1 MKMHTL
7 PAVMAVALWLAGCAD
22 GNFRPYR
29 LDDSFGNSAKQLVKA
44 SIADPQAAANPP
56 VNAPRKMDGYAG
68 VNIMKSFRANF
79 GVDGKDTPIQPPPQI
94 SIGTLGGGGSG
105 Q

>member
-7 PAVMAVALWLAGCAD
+7 PALLAGALWLAGCAD
-22 GNFRPYR
+22 GNYRPYT

-68 VNIMKSFRANF
+68 VNIMRTYRAGF
-79 GVDGKDTPIQPPPQI
+79 GQDNAILAPQSI